1 MDAKTK
7 VDRLMMQRAQ
17 LDARLATAKAE
28 MTRQERRDETR
39 RKIIAGACFLRMF
52 DSDWKRVGEKIRN
65 AGMLDARDVRLFG
78 LDDNRSVLAR
88 SDIEPPA
95 VP

>member
-39 RKIIAGACFLRMF
+39 RKIIAGACVFRML
-52 DSDWKRVGEKIRN
+52 DSDWRRVGEKIRD
-65 AGMLDARDVRLFG
+65 AGMLDSRDATLFG
-78 LDDNRSVLAR
+78 LDDNRSVWAQ

>member
-1 MDAKTK
+1 MDAKTR

-17 LDARLATAKAE
+17 LDARLANAKAE

-39 RKIIAGACFLRMF
+39 RKIIAGACVFKMLG
-52 DSDWKRVGEKIRN
+52 SDWRQVGEKIRD

-88 SDIEPPA
+88 SAIEPPA

>member
-39 RKIIAGACFLRMF
+39 RKIIAGACVFRML
-52 DSDWKRVGEKIRN
+52 DSDWRQVGEKIRD

>member
-39 RKIIAGACFLRMF
+39 RKIIAGACVFKMLG
-52 DSDWKRVGEKIRN
+52 SDWRQVGEKIRD

-78 LDDNRSVLAR
+78 LDDNRSVSAR